1 MGRAGRIQR
10 WAGTPAGRALRRLE
24 SQVAPH
30 LPRAVREVWRGLLG
44 RPPLP
49 PTRVP
54 PPIAMARPASPEPA
68 EVDSRVAEILALRGG
83 PDVVCLPI
91 IDWHFR
97 HQRPQQLALE
107 MVKAGRRVF
116 WIEPES
122 LKHPREHVGEG
133 PLAVDEPV
141 RGLYRVSLDCVR
153 ELDHFR
159 SAMDAVDVLAA
170 AGTLER
176 LRDEY
181 GIVSAITLAQLPFW
195 TPLALHLR
203 TSFGWRLV
211 YDCMDDHAG
220 FDSNAADML
229 ASEDELLCA
238 SDLTVVTSRR
248 LRERVADHARVV
260 VDVPNAC
267 AYEHFAPA
275 RRAGDEPVAP
285 GSETTRRPVIGYFGA
300 ISAWFDFDLLR
311 HAVRAHP
318 EWDFVLIGSTWGA
331 PDHADLLAA
340 PNVRFLGELPYDEL
354 PQHLAR
360 FDVATIPFC
369 LTPLILATSPVKFYE
384 YLAAGKPVV
393 ASRLPELEPHPELAL
408 LADDPESFTRALER
422 ALQEDSP
429 ARAQARQEFAAAH
442 TWSRRCADLLR
453 AADATFPLVSIAVVT
468 WNNLHHTRACLDSLL
483 REKSWPSFEIVIV
496 DNASSD
502 GTVAELEELAR
513 RHDFVRVVLNREN
526 RGFAAANN
534 QAIELARGAYVVL
547 LNNDTVVAPGW
558 LPRLVRVLDEDP
570 RIGLV
575 GPVSNAV
582 WNEALEFL
590 LPKDLDPFPEFA
602 ELWARAHRREL
613 YPIRMLAMFCVA
625 GRAETFRTV
634 GPLDERF
641 GIGMFED
648 DDYAYRVRLAGFR
661 LVCAEEVYIRH
672 FGQASFELRGDRQ
685 KLHDKNR
692 RKFEAKWGVSWRAY
706 SGDRRVTRR
715 WRDEIDGLVQ
725 RLAGGAPPV
734 VILSGADRPDH
745 EQAALTTMAAELAR
759 RGHAT
764 FVQREPED
772 VRLAGVVRPSERLVL
787 AMVPREAFE
796 DVAGAVV
803 ISLPGRA
810 HEAAWLYDARAVV
823 QLDDGWPADI
833 GAVVDAACARIA
845 GD

>member
-685 KLHDKNR
+685 KLHDENR

-715 WRDEIDGLVQ
+715 WRDEINVLAQ
-725 RLAGGAPPV
+725 RLRGATPPV
-734 VILSGADRPDH
+734 VVLAGDDSVGDEARVI
-745 EQAALTTMAAELAR
+745 ALAAELAR
-759 RGHAT
+759 RGQVT
-764 FVQREPED
+764 FVHREPGD
-772 VRLAGVVRPSERLVL
+772 GRPAGVVRPADRLVL
-787 AMVPREAFE
+787 AMVPLEAFE
-796 DVAGAVV
+796 DVARAVV
-803 ISLPGRA
+803 VPLSGRA
-810 HEAAWLYDARAVV
+810 FNAAWLYDARAVV
-823 QLDDGWPADI
+823 PLTDGWERDVAL
-833 GAVVDAACARIA
+833 AVDAMLAGLAAR
-845 GD
+845 

>member
-1 MGRAGRIQR
+1 MRGSDRIRR
-10 WAGTPAGRALRRLE
+10 WAATPSGRALQRLE
-24 SQVAPH
+24 SRVAPH
-30 LPRAVREVWRGLLG
+30 VPRSVREVWRGLLG

-49 PTRVP
+49 TSRVP
-54 PPIAMARPASPEPA
+54 PPLAVLQPALPESAEDDARI
-68 EVDSRVAEILALRGG
+68 AEILALRGG

-122 LKHPREHVGEG
+122 LKHPRDRVGEG
-133 PLAVDEPV
+133 PLEVDEPV

-170 AGTLER
+170 AGTLAR

-195 TPLALHLR
+195 TLLALHLR
-203 TSFGWRLV
+203 VSFGWRLV

-220 FDSNAADML
+220 FDSNDAAML
-229 ASEDELLCA
+229 ASEDELIRA

-275 RRAGDEPVAP
+275 RDASAESAGEA
-285 GSETTRRPVIGYFGA
+285 RRPTIGYFGA

-331 PDHADLLAA
+331 PDHADLLGA

-354 PQHLAR
+354 PRYLAR
-360 FDVATIPFC
+360 FDVATIPFR

-393 ASRLPELEPHPELAL
+393 ASRLPELEPNPDLAL
-408 LADDPESFTRALER
+408 LADDPESFTGALER
-422 ALQEDSP
+422 ALREDSP
-429 ARAQARQEFAAAH
+429 ERAQARQEFAATH

-453 AADATFPLVSIAVVT
+453 AADATFPLVSIAIVT
-468 WNNLHHTRACLDSLL
+468 WNNLALTRACIESLL
-483 REKSWPSFEIVIV
+483 HEKSWPSVEIVIA

-502 GTVAELEELAR
+502 GTVQELEELAR
-513 RHDFVRVVLNREN
+513 RHAFVHIVLNREN

-534 QAIELARGAYVVL
+534 QAIEMARGAYVVL

-575 GPVSNAV
+575 GPISNAV

-590 LPKDLDPFPEFA
+590 LPPDLEPFPEFA
-602 ELWARAHRREL
+602 ERWARAHLREL

-625 GRAETFRTV
+625 GRAETFRSV

-648 DDYAYRVRLAGFR
+648 DDYAYRVRLAGLR

-685 KLHDKNR
+685 RLHDENR
-692 RKFEAKWGVSWRAY
+692 RKFEAKWNVAWQPY

-715 WRDEIDGLVQ
+715 WKREIDVLVQ

-734 VILSGADRPDH
+734 VVLAGDAPVGDRAPVM
-745 EQAALTTMAAELAR
+745 ALAAELAR

-764 FVQREPED
+764 LVHREPGD
-772 VRLAGVVRPSERLVL
+772 GHAVGVVRPAERLVL
-787 AMVPREAFE
+787 AMVPIEAFE
-796 DVAGAVV
+796 DVAGAIVAP
-803 ISLPGRA
+803 LPGRA
-810 HEAAWLYDARAVV
+810 FGAAWLYDARAVV
-823 QLDDGWPADI
+823 RLAEGWERDVAL
-833 GAVVDAACARIA
+833 AVDAILAQLAA
-845 GD
+845 S